1 MPYNRKYLKNAF
13 IGVYKMNK
21 SELIDAVAKDSG
33 LTKKDSE
40 AALKA
45 IIENIAKAL
54 EKNDDVQLIG
64 FGTFSIGERAART
77 GRNPKTGETI
87 TIKAS
92 KSPKFKPG
100 KALKDRVNK

>member
-1 MPYNRKYLKNAF
+1 
-13 IGVYKMNK
+13 MNK

-100 KALKDRVNK
+100 KVLKDRVNK